1 MDENTEA
8 KAPSVPT
15 TLKKYFGFK
24 EGDTLKEFLV
34 ELKELSTE
42 EKQQLAEGI
51 LNGTLT
57 Y

>member
-24 EGDTLKEFLV
+24 EGDTLKE
-34 ELKELSTE
+34 LSTE